1 MHTFDG
7 YSIKDYGE
15 MVTDPLR
22 TQAFVTA
29 LTNAI
34 TPDSVVLEIG
44 TGAGFFAL
52 LACKLGAKKVYA
64 IEPDIAIE
72 VGKLCAKNNF
82 GSEKITWLQG
92 LSTEIDLPE
101 KVDIVIG
108 DLHGTMPFY
117 NFNIFSMRDAVTRH
131 MKLGGI
137 IMPRRDVLYAAP
149 IESPEDYSS
158 IEKPWASDV
167 HGLDLS
173 AGRSF
178 LVNTWWRRPVTDKVN
193 MLAAPQCLGEI
204 NYATVSSTNLD
215 GECDWLIC
223 TDGTVHGLSIWF
235 DGDIGP
241 GAGYSNAPNLPGL
254 VYGNAFFPLEKPLT
268 VKRGEHLLT
277 KFSAKLIGDEY
288 VYSWISEHFD
298 ATGKSLAR
306 FKQSTFNSR
315 PISQR
320 KLAFAS
326 PDFVPE
332 LNQDGE
338 VTLQVLQAAQQKI
351 KMADIAEKLMTHF
364 PKRFSNPQQALDTA
378 SKIIQKYQA
387 GVCRLTLSATPIAE
401 RSQMILT
408 RSLAQ
413 IFTKHL

>member
-15 MVTDPLR
+15 MVTDPAR

-29 LTNAI
+29 LTAAI
-34 TPDSVVLEIG
+34 TPDTVVLEIG

-72 VGKLCAKNNF
+72 VGKLCAKNNP
-82 GSEKITWLQG
+82 GSERITWIQG
-92 LSTEIDLPE
+92 LSTAIDLPE

-117 NFNIFSMRDAVTRH
+117 NFNILSMQDAVTRH
-131 MKLGGI
+131 MKPGGI

-149 IESPEDYSS
+149 IQSPEDYKS
-158 IEKPWASDV
+158 IEAPWARDV
-167 HGLDLS
+167 HGLDLT

-178 LVNTWWRRPVTDKVN
+178 LVNAWWRRPVTDKVD
-193 MLAAPQCLGEI
+193 MLSSPQCLGEI
-204 NYATVSSTNLD
+204 NYATVTSTNLD
-215 GECDWLIC
+215 GECDWLISA
-223 TDGTVHGLSIWF
+223 DGIAHGLCIWF

-241 GAGYSNAPNLPGL
+241 NAGYSNAPNLPGL
-254 VYGNAFFPLEKPLT
+254 VYGNAFFPLERPLS
-268 VKRGEHLLT
+268 VKKGERLLT

-288 VYSWISEHFD
+288 IYSWISEHFD
-298 ATGKSLAR
+298 SAGKSLVKFR
-306 FKQSTFNSR
+306 QSTFNRR

-326 PDFVPE
+326 PDFIPR
-332 LNQDGE
+332 LNSDGE
-338 VTLQVLQAAQQKI
+338 VTLQVLHGAQQKI
-351 KMADIAEKLMTHF
+351 KMTAIAEKIMGSF
-364 PKRFSNPQQALDTA
+364 PGRFSSTQHALDTA
-378 SKIIQKYQA
+378 SKIIQKYQM
-387 GVCRLTLSATPIAE
+387 E
-401 RSQMILT
+401 
-408 RSLAQ
+408 
-413 IFTKHL
+413 

>member
-1 MHTFDG
+1 MHNFDG

-15 MVTDPLR
+15 MVTDPIR
-22 TQAFVTA
+22 TQAFITA
-29 LTNAI
+29 LSNAI

-64 IEPDIAIE
+64 VEPDIAIE
-72 VGKLCAKNNF
+72 VGKLCVKNNP

-92 LSTEIDLPE
+92 LSTEIQLPE

-117 NFNIFSMRDAVTRH
+117 NFNILSMHDAVTRH
-131 MKLGGI
+131 MKPGGS

-149 IESPEDYSS
+149 IQSPEDYGTV
-158 IEKPWASDV
+158 EKPWATDV

-178 LVNTWWRRPVTDKVN
+178 LVNSWWRRPVTASVT
-193 MLAAPQCLGEI
+193 MLATPQCLGEI
-204 NYATVSSTNLD
+204 DYATVSSTNLD
-215 GECDWLIC
+215 GQGDWLISD
-223 TDGTVHGLSIWF
+223 DGVIHGLSIWF

-241 GAGYSNAPNLPGL
+241 GVGYSNAPNLPGL
-254 VYGNAFFPLEKPLT
+254 VYGNAFFPLEKPLA
-268 VKRGEHLLT
+268 VKKGERLLT

-288 VYSWISEHFD
+288 VYTWISEHFD
-298 ATGKSLAR
+298 STGKSLIK

-326 PDFVPE
+326 PDFIPK
-332 LNQDGE
+332 LNLDGE
-338 VTLQVLQAAQQKI
+338 VTLLVLQAAQKKI
-351 KMADIAEKLMTHF
+351 PMGEIAEKMISDF
-364 PKRFSNPQQALDTA
+364 PDRFSSKQHALDTA

-387 GVCRLTLSATPIAE
+387 G
-401 RSQMILT
+401 
-408 RSLAQ
+408 
-413 IFTKHL
+413 

>member
-1 MHTFDG
+1 MHNFDG

-15 MVTDPLR
+15 MVTDPIR

-34 TPDSVVLEIG
+34 TADSVVLEIG

-64 IEPDIAIE
+64 VEPDIAIE
-72 VGKLCAKNNF
+72 VGKLCVKNNA

-92 LSTEIDLPE
+92 LSTEIELPE

-117 NFNIFSMRDAVTRH
+117 NFNILSMRDAVTRH
-131 MKLGGI
+131 LKPGGI
-137 IMPRRDVLYAAP
+137 IMPNRDVLYAAP
-149 IESPEDYSS
+149 IQSPEDYSS
-158 IEKPWASDV
+158 VEKPWATDV

-178 LVNTWWRRPVTDKVN
+178 LVNSWWRRPVTTSVN

-204 NYATVSSTNLD
+204 DYATVSSTNLD
-215 GECDWLIC
+215 GQGDWLINA
-223 TDGTVHGLSIWF
+223 DGVVHGLSIWF

-241 GAGYSNAPNLPGL
+241 GAGYSNAPHLPGL
-254 VYGNAFFPLEKPLT
+254 VYGNAFFPLEKPIS
-268 VKRGEHLLT
+268 VKKDERLLT

-298 ATGKSLAR
+298 RSGKSLVK

-326 PDFVPE
+326 PDFIPE
-332 LNQDGE
+332 LNQDGK
-338 VTLQVLQAAQQKI
+338 VTLQVLQAAQQKM
-351 KMADIAEKLMTHF
+351 KVADIVEKLIGAF
-364 PKRFSNPQQALDTA
+364 PERFSNRQHALDAA
-378 SKIIQKYQA
+378 SKIIQKYQK
-387 GVCRLTLSATPIAE
+387 G
-401 RSQMILT
+401 
-408 RSLAQ
+408 
-413 IFTKHL
+413 

>member
-15 MVTDPLR
+15 MVTDRAR

-72 VGKLCAKNNF
+72 IGKLCARNNP
-82 GSEKITWLQG
+82 GSERITWIQG
-92 LSTEIDLPE
+92 LSTAIDLPE

-117 NFNIFSMRDAVTRH
+117 NFNILSMRDAVTRH
-131 MKLGGI
+131 MKPDGI
-137 IMPRRDVLYAAP
+137 IMPRRDVLFAAP
-149 IESPEDYSS
+149 IQSPEDYKS
-158 IEKPWASDV
+158 IEAPWASDV

-173 AGRSF
+173 AGRAF

-193 MLAAPQCLGEI
+193 MLAAALRLGEVD
-204 NYATVSSTNLD
+204 YATVTSPNLD
-215 GECDWLIC
+215 GHCDWLIHS
-223 TDGTVHGLSIWF
+223 DGIVHGLSIWF

-241 GAGYSNAPNLPGL
+241 NAGYSNAPNLPGL
-254 VYGNAFFPLEKPLT
+254 VYGNAFFPLETPLS
-268 VKRGEHLLT
+268 VKKNERLLT

-298 ATGKSLAR
+298 VNGKSLAK

-315 PISQR
+315 PISPR

-326 PDFVPE
+326 PDFIPE

-338 VTLQVLQAAQQKI
+338 LTLQVLHAAQQKI
-351 KMADIAEKLMTHF
+351 KMADIAERIMASF
-364 PKRFSNPQQALDTA
+364 PERFSSTQHALDTA

-387 GVCRLTLSATPIAE
+387 G
-401 RSQMILT
+401 
-408 RSLAQ
+408 
-413 IFTKHL
+413 

>member
-1 MHTFDG
+1 MHNFDG

-15 MVTDPLR
+15 MVTDPIR

-34 TPDSVVLEIG
+34 TADSVVLEIG

-64 IEPDIAIE
+64 VEPDIAIE
-72 VGKLCAKNNF
+72 VGKLCVKNNP

-117 NFNIFSMRDAVTRH
+117 NFNILSMRDAVTRH
-131 MKLGGI
+131 MKPGGI
-137 IMPRRDVLYAAP
+137 IMPKRDVLYAAP
-149 IESPEDYSS
+149 IQSPEDYSS
-158 IEKPWASDV
+158 VEKPWASDV

-178 LVNTWWRRPVTDKVN
+178 LVNSWWRRPVSASVN
-193 MLAAPQCLGEI
+193 MLSAPQCLGEI
-204 NYATVSSTNLD
+204 DYATVSSTHLD
-215 GECDWLIC
+215 GQGDWLIN
-223 TDGTVHGLSIWF
+223 TDGLIHGLSIWF

-254 VYGNAFFPLEKPLT
+254 VYGNAFFPLEKPLS
-268 VKRGEHLLT
+268 VKKGERLLT

-288 VYSWISEHFD
+288 VYSWITEHFD
-298 ATGKSLAR
+298 SSGKSLLK

-326 PDFVPE
+326 PDYVPQ

-338 VTLQVLQAAQQKI
+338 VTLLVLQAAQQKI
-351 KMADIAEKLMTHF
+351 KMTDIAEKISAAF
-364 PKRFSNPQQALDTA
+364 PERFSSKQYALDTA
-378 SKIIQKYQA
+378 AKIIQKYQA
-387 GVCRLTLSATPIAE
+387 G
-401 RSQMILT
+401 
-408 RSLAQ
+408 
-413 IFTKHL
+413 

>member
-15 MVTDPLR
+15 MVTDPAR

-34 TPDSVVLEIG
+34 TPESIVLEIG

-64 IEPDIAIE
+64 VEPDNAIE
-72 VGKLCAKNNF
+72 VGKLCVKNNP
-82 GSEKITWLQG
+82 GSERIIWLQA
-92 LSTEIDLPE
+92 LSTEIELPE

-117 NFNIFSMRDAVTRH
+117 NFNILSMRDAVLRH
-131 MKLGGI
+131 MKPGGI
-137 IMPRRDVLYAAP
+137 IMPRRDVLHAAP
-149 IESPEDYSS
+149 IQSPEDYKSV
-158 IEKPWASDV
+158 EKCWASDV
-167 HGLDLS
+167 YGLDLS

-178 LVNTWWRRPVTDKVN
+178 LVNTWWRRPVSDNVD

-204 NYATVSSTNLD
+204 DYATVSSPNF
-215 GECDWLIC
+215 ESQCDWPINSE
-223 TDGTVHGLSIWF
+223 GIVHGLSIWF
-235 DGDIGP
+235 DGDIAP
-241 GAGYSNAPNLPGL
+241 DAGYSNAPNLPGL
-254 VYGNAFFPLEKPLT
+254 VYGNAFFPLEKPLN
-268 VKRGEHLLT
+268 VKKDERLLT

-288 VYSWISEHFD
+288 VYTWISEHFD
-298 ATGKSLAR
+298 SAGKSLAR

-315 PISQR
+315 PVSQR

-326 PDFVPE
+326 PEFIPV

-338 VTLQVLQAAQQKI
+338 VTLHVLQYAQQKI
-351 KMADIAEKLMTHF
+351 NMADIAEKLMHVF
-364 PKRFSNPQQALDTA
+364 PERFSTRQTALEAT
-378 SKIIQKYQA
+378 SKIVQKFQ
-387 GVCRLTLSATPIAE
+387 V
-401 RSQMILT
+401 Q
-408 RSLAQ
+408 
-413 IFTKHL
+413 